1 MAYSRLDLTGSKLR
15 DHRSNQLKFKKQVY
29 IKVLLGEKWLDL
41 VSYGAAIFV
50 DDLNDD
56 LHMIVLDVIQV
67 FRTIMMVL
75 PTEIEN

>member
-1 MAYSRLDLTGSKLR
+1 MAYSRIDLTDLKSHGPPVKFIETR
-15 DHRSNQLKFKKQVY
+15 NQVNV
-29 IKVLLGEKWLDL
+29 KVPLGEKWLDL
-41 VSYGAAIFV
+41 VSCGAAIFV

-56 LHMIVLDVIQV
+56 LHMIVLDIIQV

>member
-1 MAYSRLDLTGSKLR
+1 MVRPSV
-15 DHRSNQLKFKKQVY
+15 KF
-29 IKVLLGEKWLDL
+29 IETHNKVNIAVVFGEKWLNL
-41 VSYGAAIFV
+41 VSGGAVIFA

-67 FRTIMMVL
+67 FRAIMMVL